1 MMIAEESTSWPKVT
15 ESVKKDGLG
24 FDYKWNMGWMNDFLG
39 YMEYDPVFRG
49 AHHNELTFS
58 MVYAYSERFLLG
70 LSHDEFV
77 HEKKSLIEKMPGD
90 DEQKFS
96 NMRAALTY
104 MVCHPGK
111 KTAVHGSGFCADTG
125 MVRKADSLTGIL
137 WKNRSTGNF
146 MSSSKRC

>member
-1 MMIAEESTSWPKVT
+1 MI
-15 ESVKKDGLG
+15 
-24 FDYKWNMGWMNDFLG
+24 FLD

-111 KTAVHGSGFCADTG
+111 NCCSWVRILRRYRNGPKRTA
-125 MVRKADSLTGIL
+125 
-137 WKNRSTGNF
+137 
-146 MSSSKRC
+146 